1 VLTHRVLLF
10 LHSFSIDGVHWACDA
25 AAHAAAARSG
35 GPFGCRSLGHS
46 VAATTIA
53 NLMCNDVI

>member
-1 VLTHRVLLF
+1 
-10 LHSFSIDGVHWACDA
+10 VHWACDA
-25 AAHAAAARSG
+25 AAHAAVAKAG
-35 GPFGCRSLGHS
+35 GPFSCRSLGNS